1 MKEIKQMGFTHA
13 DFFRLLPRAMG
24 DNKYSVTGDTVQAV
38 LATGTVTISIGEEK
52 QRKLSPHVIMPYT
65 DVTFEYANVPDELRF
80 AFEEYFHLRFM
91 KGLG

>member
-24 DNKYSVTGDTVQAV
+24 GNEYSVTGDIVHAT
-38 LATGTVTISIGEEK
+38 LAKGTLTISIGEEK
-52 QRKLSPHVIMPYT
+52 QRLLSPHVVMPYT
-65 DVTFEYANVPDELRF
+65 DVTFEYNNVPDDVRTS
-80 AFEEYFHLRFM
+80 FEEYFHLRFM